1 MKYESQAWKRLG
13 YYTLPDIKY
22 FIVGVIGAAGNGVS
36 LPIFSIFLAKMM
48 GILIDMQLG
57 SDRQSDAN

>member
-1 MKYESQAWKRLG
+1 
-13 YYTLPDIKY
+13 
-22 FIVGVIGAAGNGVS
+22 VIAAAGNGVS

-57 SDRQSDAN
+57 QDRQSDAN